1 MSHTSV
7 AVQLE
12 KLRKKRKA
20 LEKKEKALLNRASD
34 RALAKIVHIARE
46 AGVSA
51 TAIVTAL
58 NSAGGPQSSAQLAI
72 SNTATASRKIAPKY
86 RNPEDATQTWT
97 GRGRPPL
104 WALALRE
111 AGRLDE
117 ALIGTSH

>member
-20 LEKKEKALLNRASD
+20 LERKEKALLSRASD

-46 AGVSA
+46 AGLSA
-51 TAIVTAL
+51 PAIVAAL
-58 NSAGGPQSSAQLAI
+58 NTGGPQSAAQLAI
-72 SNTATASRKIAPKY
+72 SSTATASRKIAPKY

-117 ALIGTSH
+117 ALIGVSH